1 MAAPA
6 TKNTAMRQLKKQYQD
21 MDGRELAALCVG
33 IALDVKAEELVVL
46 DVRGLAS
53 FTDYFVIMS
62 GQSTRHVQALAEA
75 MEERLRA
82 KRASSKHSEGLRE
95 GLWVLLDLGDVVVH
109 VFYHEQRRFYD
120 LEGLWHDA
128 PRLDAATLLQSADNP
143 EP

>member
-46 DVRGLAS
+46 DVRDLAS

-128 PRLDAATLLQSADNP
+128 PRLDAAALLQSAENP